1 MGFMV
6 SKLSSVGK
14 TSGINYYLYI
24 TEPEDISSELR
35 RWLDGN
41 LARLGVE
48 IGGATALVRGYN
60 PFVTEEILTFLGKTL
75 RTEKWKEVSDVLARA
90 VAVIASRDVLP
101 STESMTILP
110 VCASHDP
117 SGVLATHLTE
127 IMAAMRGGQEAMLFA
142 NPSNIKIQESDS
154 ISCCRTGARV
164 LYAERSGSLRLK
176 FLCYPFVKLKLD
188 AIVAKF
194 LKRYPK
200 AA

>member
-110 VCASHDP
+110 VCAS
-117 SGVLATHLTE
+117 
-127 IMAAMRGGQEAMLFA
+127 
-142 NPSNIKIQESDS
+142 
-154 ISCCRTGARV
+154 
-164 LYAERSGSLRLK
+164 
-176 FLCYPFVKLKLD
+176 
-188 AIVAKF
+188 
-194 LKRYPK
+194 
-200 AA
+200 